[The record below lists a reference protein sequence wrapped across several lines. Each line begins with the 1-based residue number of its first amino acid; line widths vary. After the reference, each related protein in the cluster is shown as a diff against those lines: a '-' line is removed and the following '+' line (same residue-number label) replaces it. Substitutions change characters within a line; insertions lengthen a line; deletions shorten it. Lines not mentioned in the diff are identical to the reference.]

1 MVNIA
6 IILKDSKTIELVEND
21 FYNCSVYAD
30 LENPKCDFLRIGDNI
45 FRKSEIN
52 HILVTR
58 REVTR

>member
-6 IILKDSKTIELVEND
+6 ILLKDSKTIELVENE
-21 FYNCSVYAD
+21 FYNHSVKEE
-30 LENPKCDFLRIGDNI
+30 LENPKCDFVHIGDNI

-58 REVTR
+58 EDKQ